1 MNGIG
6 LFSTIGE
13 YPNEEGILLADPYWH
28 SYLGMLMT
36 SPEILKYVE
45 QDQTKL
51 GEILHAKEE
60 LRKNLN
66 KCASFYK
73 KDKNRRGALKFFYAR
88 IFQLEYIAR
97 LCEINL
103 EEFKLN
109 FEEVGE
115 ISIKE
120 LIDIRND
127 IAENA
132 ESLEKYLANYPKHQ
146 KIFLEICGFE
156 NLNDIKSKK
165 IGFTDKTPRPLSEE
179 IICKFAGEPNAPPIL
194 RTLSQSYTTNL
205 ELIIHL
211 INKKQTFKDF
221 KKELEN
227 KYKREGFEI
236 SAGTISR
243 FLSNYDPTRTLLERE
258 WEKIQEK
265 IQNLEEKTRK
275 EFIRLK
281 KRLDAHTWRLIRV
294 REEVEGTLKSFTNP
308 KTWFSGIF
316 QCCLA
321 GLMFT
326 FGQALGLEIIEQNFN
341 LFTKLIRNNAAK
353 IGVGV
358 TLTAIFI
365 IGINVE
371 GDWIKTIINPKKQ
384 LANALKSEIV
394 EKSKSFGDNVKE
406 AIKPDKAFTIGMIIG
421 GLAIV
426 FKSMGIPFY
435 TTNELCDKL
444 CEWIKTINRNAGE
457 TLHKILSFKI
467 PLINQSI
474 FDLLIGFILGGP
486 AELIAD
492 TVIGTILNNAIM
504 PIINNAITDLII
516 HVFTEVL

>member
-1 MNGIG
+1 M
-6 LFSTIGE
+6 
-13 YPNEEGILLADPYWH
+13 
-28 SYLGMLMT
+28 
-36 SPEILKYVE
+36 
-45 QDQTKL
+45 
-51 GEILHAKEE
+51 
-60 LRKNLN
+60 
-66 KCASFYK
+66 
-73 KDKNRRGALKFFYAR
+73 
-88 IFQLEYIAR
+88 
-97 LCEINL
+97 
-103 EEFKLN
+103 
-109 FEEVGE
+109 
-115 ISIKE
+115 
-120 LIDIRND
+120 
-127 IAENA
+127 
-132 ESLEKYLANYPKHQ
+132 
-146 KIFLEICGFE
+146 
-156 NLNDIKSKK
+156 
-165 IGFTDKTPRPLSEE
+165 
-179 IICKFAGEPNAPPIL
+179 
-194 RTLSQSYTTNL
+194 
-205 ELIIHL
+205 
-211 INKKQTFKDF
+211 
-221 KKELEN
+221 
-227 KYKREGFEI
+227 
-236 SAGTISR
+236 
-243 FLSNYDPTRTLLERE
+243 
-258 WEKIQEK
+258 
-265 IQNLEEKTRK
+265 
-275 EFIRLK
+275 
-281 KRLDAHTWRLIRV
+281 V

-365 IGINVE
+365 IGINIE

-384 LANALKSEIV
+384 LVNALKNEVI
-394 EKSKSFGDNVKE
+394 EKSKNFGDNIKE

-467 PLINQSI
+467 PLIDQSI